1 MKIEVFFLDI
11 KEIIHIFKKNYNMS
25 DFGKPL
31 SMGKKIRKRNRDP
44 KRIVAYWKSS
54 LTWVLSL
61 LLFFIVIINVTN
73 DYTKEKDIKC
83 VVLDKLT
90 SGGESSNFYLVL
102 KDDKNRVFDLIVS
115 PATYS
120 QSKVGSNLVFS
131 LQEMDIRQ
139 TVWGNIIYFVLPILL
154 YSLFIIVF
162 FLSLIFHY
170 DADNK
175 IKDNY

>member
-1 MKIEVFFLDI
+1 
-11 KEIIHIFKKNYNMS
+11 MS

-31 SMGKKIRKRNRDP
+31 SMGKRISRRKRNRGP

-54 LTWVLSL
+54 LTWGWVL

-73 DYTKEKDIKC
+73 DYTKDKDVKC

-90 SGGESSNFYLVL
+90 SGGESSKFYLVL

-131 LQEMDIRQ
+131 LEEMDIRQ
-139 TVWGNIIYFVLPILL
+139 TVWNNIIYGILPILL

-162 FLSLIFHY
+162 IFSLIFHY
-170 DADNK
+170 DEDNK

>member
-1 MKIEVFFLDI
+1 
-11 KEIIHIFKKNYNMS
+11 MS

-31 SMGKKIRKRNRDP
+31 SMGKRISRR
-44 KRIVAYWKSS
+44 KRIVPYWKSS
-54 LTWVLSL
+54 STWGWVL

-131 LQEMDIRQ
+131 LEEMDIRQ
-139 TVWGNIIYFVLPILL
+139 TVWDNIIYGILPILL
-154 YSLFIIVF
+154 YLLFIPTFIYSF
-162 FLSLIFHY
+162 IFYY
-170 DADNK
+170 DDDNK